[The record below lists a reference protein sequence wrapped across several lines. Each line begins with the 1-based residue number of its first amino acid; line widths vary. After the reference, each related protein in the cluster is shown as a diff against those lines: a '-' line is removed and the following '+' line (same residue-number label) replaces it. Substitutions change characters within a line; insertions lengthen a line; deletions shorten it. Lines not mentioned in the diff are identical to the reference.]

1 MQNSSTP
8 TFTPRSRTGRVIQPG
23 SLDMLRWSDDWL
35 ALNRQADAVDDDAAE
50 ALGDDRDEYEDAI
63 LAAPCTSPAAA
74 LAKVRVLVHHT
85 APGSPFEDLLYHRVL
100 TQLVGWLETH
110 PA

>member
-8 TFTPRSRTGRVIQPG
+8 TFTPRARTGRVVQPG
-23 SLDMLRWSDDWL
+23 SLDVLRWSDDWQ
-35 ALNRQADAVDDDAAE
+35 ALNRRAEAADDDAAE
-50 ALGDDRDEYEDAI
+50 ALRDDRDEYEDAI

-74 LAKVRVLVHHT
+74 LAKVRILVHHA
-85 APGSPFEDLLYHRVL
+85 APGSPFEDPLHQRVL